1 MKRHKARLF
10 FAGLVLLLV
19 PTILSVALA
28 LDVPPLSGRINDL
41 AGLWSRD
48 EAQQFEERLRQFEKE
63 TGHRIA
69 VLTIPSLEGDSLED
83 FSIRV
88 AKVWKIGQEGP
99 DNGAI
104 LLFVQKERKI
114 RIEVGYGLEG
124 ILPDAVASR
133 IIREEI
139 APRFRTGDYVGAL
152 DAGTEAIIKVTRG
165 EAMPRA
171 TAIPPRKGIR
181 GSIMAAGLFIVAV
194 LFALIVGITRRTPVG
209 GAVGGAISGGAVGV
223 GGTLASSSGLW
234 MFYLLVGA
242 ITGFLANV
250 YAERA
255 WGKPWSVRRSRR
267 ERWPRDTIAYG
278 DGGGGDFGG
287 GGFGGDFGSGGFS
300 GGGGDFGGG
309 GASGDG

>member
-10 FAGLVLLLV
+10 FAGLALLLV
-19 PTILSVALA
+19 PTILSLALA
-28 LDVPPLSGRINDL
+28 LDVPPLPGRVNDL
-41 AGLWSRD
+41 AGILSRD
-48 EAQQFEERLRQFEKE
+48 KAQQLEERLRQFEQE
-63 TGHRIA
+63 TGHQIA

-88 AKVWKIGQEGP
+88 AQNWKIGQKGF
-99 DNGAI
+99 DNGVI

-139 APRFRTGDYVGAL
+139 APRFRTGDYAGAL
-152 DAGTEAIIKVTRG
+152 DAGTEAIIKVARG
-165 EAMPRA
+165 EAMTHS
-171 TAIPPRKGIR
+171 TAAAPRKGAR
-181 GSIMAAGLFIVAV
+181 GPIMDPSLFIFAAFIAV
-194 LFALIVGITRRTPVG
+194 IVGITRRTPVG
-209 GAVGGAISGGAVGV
+209 GAVGGAISGGAVG
-223 GGTLASSSGLW
+223 TLASSSGLW
-234 MFYLLVGA
+234 IFYLLIGA
-242 ITGFLANV
+242 IIGFLANFYV
-250 YAERA
+250 ERA
-255 WGKPWSVRRSRR
+255 WGKPWSARSSRR
-267 ERWPRDTIAYG
+267 DRWPRDTISYG

>member
-10 FAGLVLLLV
+10 FAGLALLLV
-19 PTILSVALA
+19 PTILSLALA
-28 LDVPPLSGRINDL
+28 LDVPPLPGRVNDL
-41 AGLWSRD
+41 AGILSRD
-48 EAQQFEERLRQFEKE
+48 QAQQLEERLRQFEQE
-63 TGHRIA
+63 TGHQIA

-88 AKVWKIGQEGP
+88 AQNWKIGQKGF
-99 DNGAI
+99 DNGVI

-152 DAGTEAIIKVTRG
+152 DAGTEAIIKVARG
-165 EAMPRA
+165 EAMTHSA
-171 TAIPPRKGIR
+171 AAAPRKGAR
-181 GSIMAAGLFIVAV
+181 GPIMDPSLFIFAAFIAV
-194 LFALIVGITRRTPVG
+194 IVGITRRTPVG
-209 GAVGGAISGGAVGV
+209 GAVGGAISGGAVG
-223 GGTLASSSGLW
+223 TLASSSGLW
-234 MFYLLVGA
+234 IFYLLIGA
-242 ITGFLANV
+242 ITGFLANFYV
-250 YAERA
+250 ERA
-255 WGKPWSVRRSRR
+255 WGKPWSARSSRR
-267 ERWPRDTIAYG
+267 DRWPRDNISYG

>member
-10 FAGLVLLLV
+10 FAGLALLLV
-19 PTILSVALA
+19 PTILSLALA
-28 LDVPPLSGRINDL
+28 LDVPPLPGRVNDL
-41 AGLWSRD
+41 AGILSRD
-48 EAQQFEERLRQFEKE
+48 QAQQLEERLRQFEQE
-63 TGHRIA
+63 TGHQIA

-88 AKVWKIGQEGP
+88 AQNWKIGQKGF
-99 DNGAI
+99 DNGVI

-152 DAGTEAIIKVTRG
+152 DAGTEAIIKVARG
-165 EAMPRA
+165 EAMTHSA
-171 TAIPPRKGIR
+171 AAAPRKGAR
-181 GSIMAAGLFIVAV
+181 GPIMDPRLFIFAAFIAV
-194 LFALIVGITRRTPVG
+194 IVGITRRTPVG
-209 GAVGGAISGGAVGV
+209 GAVGGAISGGAVG
-223 GGTLASSSGLW
+223 TLASSSGLW
-234 MFYLLVGA
+234 IFYLLVGA
-242 ITGFLANV
+242 ITGFLANF

-255 WGKPWSVRRSRR
+255 WGKPWSVGSSRR
-267 ERWPRDTIAYG
+267 DRWPRDTISYG